1 MAARPADNTLSA
13 RKLICVEK
21 TVPILMRMKTASV
34 ITARTAR
41 LIQAATAKNGR
52 PAPTGIRPPAAD
64 TTEASVPAAVMADT
78 ADDDLILKYL
88 RKARADLSSPGFLQ
102 LLHNRSISFPI

>member
-52 PAPTGIRPPAAD
+52 PAPTGSRPPAAD

-78 ADDDLILKYL
+78 ADGKT
-88 RKARADLSSPGFLQ
+88 KGSWFFS
-102 LLHNRSISFPI
+102 